1 MKGGWLVPFARY
13 SEFWRH
19 SRKLLDPGFKPGALM
34 VYHPMI
40 QMKTRT
46 LLTWLL
52 ASPGEWEAHIE
63 RFVACSFF
71 QVTSVPNHLLKS
83 QTARRAGPGHNVW
96 LPGQREPRQETLC
109 GQRDDQ
115 FFRYIVPSRCSS
127 CQ

>member
-1 MKGGWLVPFARY
+1 
-13 SEFWRH
+13 
-19 SRKLLDPGFKPGALM
+19 M

-71 QVTSVPNHLLKS
+71 QVTSVPNHLLNLRLQGELVLAITYGYQVKGNHDRKLYA
-83 QTARRAGPGHNVW
+83 AREMTNFFATSS
-96 LPGQREPRQETLC
+96 LPGALLVNELPLRA
-109 GQRDDQ
+109 
-115 FFRYIVPSRCSS
+115 
-127 CQ
+127 